1 MIRLDNVSKF
11 YYNKGIITSGFT
23 KVNLELNAGEFVVIT
38 GESGSGKSTLLNVIS
53 GLDTYEEGEMYID
66 GQETSHYT
74 EQDFE
79 EYRNKYIGNIFQNFN
94 LVNSYTV
101 YQNIELVLL
110 INGYTKDEARPK
122 VEEIIKK
129 VHLEEF
135 AKSKVSKLSGGQ
147 KQRVA
152 IARALAKETDIIV
165 ADEPTGN
172 LDSKSA
178 ESVIQLLSEISK
190 DKLIVVVTHNYEQFE
205 SYATRRIKMNDGRIS
220 EDEIIKK
227 AMPAGNFEKNSSTAV
242 AKNVAKTGAKKSE
255 QISFKN
261 KLRLGTRNAFNI
273 VPKFIL
279 LMVVFLFLVFSVVG
293 EYGSL
298 KKSESEMI
306 GSGYNVY
313 FRDQDE
319 TRIVLSSGNKKP
331 LTNSDY
337 KKIEKI
343 EGVKTLEK
351 NDVALDSGY
360 WLEGE
365 NATADSNNLFS
376 GVNFSLD
383 CKVRN
388 SSKFEGK
395 IKYGRLPKKNNEIIL
410 EVNNNNYYFGKEEA
424 AKAVVGQNVKL
435 HESESDYDSQA
446 DTEMSKLKVVGLAYS
461 DDVQQWTSNVYAS
474 SHMIEHVNMNAI
486 MYNSVTKIKIGSK
499 EINTDNGELRLV
511 INNDVPKGKVY
522 AADIANGF
530 FSSGSALYNNI
541 EISMTNIYGSHTE
554 KLQISKILNGK
565 NIKSTLGIKDFES
578 CSNAIFVNP
587 SDMKNLTSKN
597 NYQYSVFA
605 SDVSQVDKITS
616 QLKDMGYKPLA
627 IKNTLKVPAMEEL
640 MFKIVKVP
648 MIVFLI
654 LTMFFVSYFV
664 IKLILRS
671 RSDYFVILRI
681 LGMNNKNAK
690 HVLDVEML
698 LDANIAFALLLICLA
713 VVKAGMINIRYLV
726 TLVGMLTVKEIVLL
740 YVVIMAMVYLI
751 SRRFSRS
758 LFKKSAMSTFREEV

>member
-53 GLDTYEEGEMYID
+53 GLDTYEEGEMYIN

-110 INGYTKDEARPK
+110 INGYTKDEAKPK

-227 AMPAGNFEKNSSTAV
+227 VKPAV
-242 AKNVAKTGAKKSE
+242 AKTVAKKNE
-255 QISFKN
+255 QISLKN

-313 FRDQDE
+313 FSDQDE

-331 LTNSDY
+331 LTNGDY

-343 EGVKTLEK
+343 KGVKTVEK

-365 NATADSNNLFS
+365 NSTGDSNNLFQ
-376 GVNFSLD
+376 GINFTLD

-388 SSKFEGK
+388 NSQFEGK

-410 EVNNNNYYFGKEEA
+410 EVNNNNYYFDKETA
-424 AKAVVGQNVKL
+424 AKAVIGQKVKL
-435 HESESDYDSQA
+435 HESETDYDSQA
-446 DTEMSKLKVVGLAYS
+446 DTDMSNLKVVGLAYS
-461 DDVQQWTSNVYAS
+461 DDVKQWSSNVYVS
-474 SHMIEHVNMNAI
+474 PHMIKHVNMNAI
-486 MYNSVTKIKIGSK
+486 MYNSVTKIKVGSK
-499 EINTDNGELRLV
+499 DINIDNGELRLV
-511 INNDVPKGKVY
+511 INSDVPKGKVY
-522 AADIANGF
+522 AANIVNGF
-530 FSSGSALYNNI
+530 FSSGSALNNNI

-554 KLQISKILNGK
+554 KLQVSKILNTK

-587 SDMKNLTSKN
+587 SDMENLTSKN

-616 QLKDMGYKPLA
+616 QLEDMGYKALA
-627 IKNTLKVPAMEEL
+627 IKSTLKVPAMEEL

-671 RSDYFVILRI
+671 RSEYFVILRI

-690 HVLDVEML
+690 QVLDVEML

-713 VVKAGMINIRYLV
+713 AVKVGMINIRYLV

-751 SRRFSRS
+751 SKRFSRS